1 MGYMMNIGAEQ
12 LQSGATAWAS
22 SAIRARLI
30 TTAASAPDKDADV
43 MTGIGSSDAAA
54 SVSVTGRVAPARS
67 DTRDRVEYTSS
78 NLAFLAV
85 PSTVGACNRVMFYRF
100 VTNDADSI
108 PICCADITGVTPNN
122 GDIGVTMPTN
132 GWFYT
137 QQ

>member
-12 LQSGATAWAS
+12 LQVGTTVWS
-22 SAIRARLI
+22 SATIRARLI
-30 TTAASAPDKDADV
+30 TTAAGAVDRDADV

-54 SVSVTGRVAPARS
+54 SVSVTGRTAPARN

-78 NLAFLAV
+78 ALAFLAV
-85 PSTVGACNRVMFYRF
+85 PSSVGACNRVMFYRF

-108 PICCADITGVTPNN
+108 PICCADITEVTPNN
-122 GDIGVTMPTN
+122 GDLSVTMPTN